1 MSITV
6 TPDQAMTVF
15 NSTRLLLMAMDSAR
29 RADHPLS
36 RKHHRKLFLSE
47 ARNLRRLGVTA
58 RSLRTLVNQVDAM
71 APEPEEEPEG
81 APHGILSTA
90 DIEALGDKVVH
101 VERLGAQH
109 IEQLIYQD
117 AIRQALGWDIRPG
130 RLSELTQESRGPI
143 YWRLTD
149 GYHADM
155 FSHGADAEDR
165 GWKHIPAL
173 AGITVPEEAMK
184 AIYEELCT

>member
-36 RKHHRKLFLSE
+36 RKHHRKNFLSE

-58 RSLRTLVNQVDAM
+58 RSLRTLVSQVDAM
-71 APEPEEEPEG
+71 APEPVEEPEG

-90 DIEALGDKVVH
+90 DIETLGDKVVH
-101 VERLGAQH
+101 VERL
-109 IEQLIYQD
+109 IYDD
-117 AIRQALGWDIRPG
+117 AIRKALGWDYRPG
-130 RLSELTQESRGPI
+130 RLAELTQESRGPI

-155 FSHGADAEDR
+155 FSHGADAKSR
-165 GWKHIPAL
+165 GWKHITAL
-173 AGITVPEEAMK
+173 AGITAPEEAMK
-184 AIYEELCT
+184 VIYEELCT